1 MKFRPLHDWVVIK
14 RSKAAEM
21 TGSGIIIPDTA
32 KDKPAEGTVEAVG
45 PGKYK
50 QEKGKKDKKFIP
62 TVLRQGQQVMFI
74 DYMAKDIKLDDSELT
89 LIREEDI
96 LGLIERSGE
105 LTVKDP
111 YTVEIKKD
119 LPPMVQAA
127 PTKAEV
133 AVRVQQTEKIKRKK
147 PAEAEVKTNAR
158 KSPKKGKEGTM
169 KKTAKKAAPAKKTVK
184 KATAKKAAPKKT
196 AAKKTV
202 KKATAKK
209 AAPKKAASKKT
220 AAKKTVKKATAKK
233 TVKKAVTKKAAP
245 KKPAKKTTKKTKK

>member
-21 TGSGIIIPDTA
+21 TNSGIIIPDTA
-32 KDKPAEGTVEAVG
+32 KDKPAEGIVEAVG

-50 QEKGKKDKKFIP
+50 QEKGKKDKKDKKFVP
-62 TVLRQGQQVMFI
+62 TVLKQGQQVMFI
-74 DYMAKDIKLDDSELT
+74 DYMAKDITLNGTEIT

-96 LGLIERSGE
+96 LGLIERGNE
-105 LTVKDP
+105 LTVRDP
-111 YTVEIKKD
+111 YNVEIKKD
-119 LPPMVQAA
+119 RPPMVQAA
-127 PTKAEV
+127 PKKAEA
-133 AVRVQQTEKIKRKK
+133 AVGIKQPAKIQRRK
-147 PAEAEVKTNAR
+147 PAEAEVKTNAK

-169 KKTAKKAAPAKKTVK
+169 KKTTKKAVSAKKTVKKATTKKAAPKKTAAKKTVK

-202 KKATAKK
+202 KKATTKK
-209 AAPKKAASKKT
+209 AAP
-220 AAKKTVKKATAKK
+220 KK

-245 KKPAKKTTKKTKK
+245 KKTAKKKTKK